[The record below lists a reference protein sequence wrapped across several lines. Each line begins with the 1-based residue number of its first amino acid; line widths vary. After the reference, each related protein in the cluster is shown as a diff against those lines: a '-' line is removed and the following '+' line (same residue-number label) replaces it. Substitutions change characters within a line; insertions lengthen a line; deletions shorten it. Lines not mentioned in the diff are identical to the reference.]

1 MRIGDIV
8 KRSNSW
14 TDFNPWMDNDE
25 ITELGMITLIE
36 KGRWERALYVV
47 LWSTTGLSWERIGD
61 IELVQ

>member
-1 MRIGDIV
+1 
-8 KRSNSW
+8 
-14 TDFNPWMDNDE
+14 MDNDE